1 MLNKKNAH
9 NICLQVYE
17 GYGHTHDLIIFG
29 NVYKGKPARERKYTQ
44 NILYNISRLIQLF
57 FIKPVPAAKVVLQW
71 QDIILETLTEKDGFF
86 KFEWES
92 PYHLEA
98 GWHTAILKV
107 MGEDGTEL
115 KTENGRVFVPHIT
128 QYAFI
133 SDIDDTVMVS
143 HSATVIRRLNT
154 LLTKHPHRRRTFE
167 GAQEHYS
174 KLAVAYTEA
183 SVPNPFFYVSSSEW
197 NLFYDLKSF
206 FTYHKLPQGIF
217 LLSQMKR
224 WFQLFASGQTKH
236 SGKLTRIFRVME
248 VFPNQKFVLLGD
260 NSQAD
265 PEIYAAIA
273 DKFPERIFAIYIRN
287 VKPSHY
293 EAARQKLEGILAAE
307 TIHTLLF
314 SHSSEAIEHSRKI
327 GLIE

>member
-9 NICLQVYE
+9 NVCLQVYD
-17 GYGHTHDLIIFG
+17 GYGHTHNLTIFG
-29 NVYKGKPARERKYTQ
+29 NVYKGKPARERKYTK
-44 NILYNISRLIQLF
+44 NILSNISRLIQLF
-57 FIKPVPAAKVVLQW
+57 FIKPVARAKVLLQW
-71 QDIILETLTEKDGFF
+71 QDITLETFTEKDGFF
-86 KFEWES
+86 KFEWQS
-92 PYHLEA
+92 PHHLEA
-98 GWHTAILKV
+98 GWHATTLKL
-107 MGEDGTEL
+107 MGEDGVEL

-143 HSATVIRRLNT
+143 HSATVVRRLNT
-154 LLTKHPHRRRTFE
+154 LLTKHPHNRRTFE
-167 GAQEHYS
+167 GAQDHYRLLS
-174 KLAVAYTEA
+174 VAYTEA

-206 FTYHKLPQGIF
+206 FNYYKLPQGIF

-224 WFQLFASGQTKH
+224 WYQLFASGQTKH
-236 SGKLTRIFRVME
+236 SGKLARIFRVME

-265 PEIYAAIA
+265 PEIYSAIA
-273 DKFPERIFAIYIRN
+273 DKFPDRIFAIYIRN

-293 EAARQKLEGILAAE
+293 ASAKQYLDGILAAE

-314 SHSSEAIEHSRKI
+314 DHSSEAIEHSRKI